1 MNNGC
6 TLSSA
11 FFLKDEAILKS
22 MTENASRLMKSMRN
36 HKTERTD
43 IERLAAALNYDAPQ
57 LETDIE
63 DVADTQLIR
72 DCKSK
77 QPMRECSLF
86 PR

>member
-63 DVADTQLIR
+63 DVIALAAYGRYAVNKRLQ
-72 DCKSK
+72 K
-77 QPMRECSLF
+77 QTTNA
-86 PR
+86 